1 LNDFIVLKFPLVAR
15 EDVKDGRR
23 PFERKR
29 AGGDCGGE
37 NTALMPF
44 MPFMP
49 LVPFVCCLDE
59 VGLGDSIIGDGA
71 CGVEGCGVE
80 GCGVL
85 MVTTDSVERL
95 ELTEKRIGDGEG
107 GLSGFG
113 GSSKTSS
120 VLRAVGVG
128 VVGATRGG
136 IDTDEEGDESAS
148 GKDLL
153 ITGLGLAIASGAV

>member
-1 LNDFIVLKFPLVAR
+1 
-15 EDVKDGRR
+15 
-23 PFERKR
+23 
-29 AGGDCGGE
+29 
-37 NTALMPF
+37 MPF

-59 VGLGDSIIGDGA
+59 VGLGDSIIGDGP
-71 CGVEGCGVE
+71 CEVE

-85 MVTTDSVERL
+85 MVTTDSVERS
-95 ELTEKRIGDGEG
+95 ELTEKRIGEGEG

-113 GSSKTSS
+113 DSSKTSS
-120 VLRAVGVG
+120 VLRTVGMG

-153 ITGLGLAIASGAV
+153 ITGLGLAVASGAV